1 MDARL
6 AFAPPFAPSF
16 AGVEPPI
23 YPPPRLPQQSA
34 PTDPERLVA
43 AHLGL
48 VRKIAWHVHAR
59 VSTAIDIEDL
69 IQIGMIA
76 LIEASRAFEDRGQAA
91 FATYA
96 TVRVR
101 GSMIDQL
108 RKSATLV
115 RSAIKKR
122 REFGAAQSILEGLLG
137 RAPTDEEMAL
147 QLDTTVAAYR
157 TAAAATHAV
166 RYESIDDVYSDHSDW
181 FADAA
186 PSAFDDLASAD
197 LKRAIAAA
205 VGELPP
211 REALVLQLY
220 YVEELNLE
228 EIGQVLDVG
237 PARVCQIKKAALGR
251 LRGKL
256 TVFEED

>member
-6 AFAPPFAPSF
+6 GLEMGVYAPA
-16 AGVEPPI
+16 
-23 YPPPRLPQQSA
+23 RLVR
-34 PTDPERLVA
+34 TDPERLVQS
-43 AHLGL
+43 HLGL

-59 VSTAIDIEDL
+59 VSSAIEVEDL

-76 LIEASRAFEDRGQAA
+76 LIEAARGFEDRGHAA

-115 RSAIKKR
+115 RSAIRRR
-122 REFGAAQSILEGLLG
+122 REFGIARASLEGLIG
-137 RAPTDEEMAL
+137 RPATDEEMAERL
-147 QLDTTVAAYR
+147 EMTVEAYR
-157 TAAAATHAV
+157 TAANATHAV
-166 RYESIDDVYSDHSDW
+166 RYESIDNVYSDHSEW
-181 FADAA
+181 FADDT
-186 PSAFDDLASAD
+186 PSAFDALARGD
-197 LKRAIAAA
+197 LKRAISTA
-205 VGELPP
+205 VGNLPE

-220 YVEELNLE
+220 YVEEMNLE

-237 PARVCQIKKAALGR
+237 AARVCQIKKAALDK
-251 LRGKL
+251 LRVKL
-256 TVFEED
+256 SGFDA